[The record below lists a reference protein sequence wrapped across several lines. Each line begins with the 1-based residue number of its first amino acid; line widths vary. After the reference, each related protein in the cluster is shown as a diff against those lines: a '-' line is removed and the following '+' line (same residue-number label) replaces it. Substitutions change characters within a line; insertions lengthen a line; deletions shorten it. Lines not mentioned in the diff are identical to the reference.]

1 MNGDFRSD
9 KYLNRMEYYAYDLET
24 DISTTIGG
32 NGNQQVKNQHRF
44 IIDNTA
50 EINPIDWYNAFFEV
64 EFKLVKLAANETGYA
79 DNNEAA
85 NLCTMNNG
93 LSLIKEIRVLS
104 EGESVYNNNISA
116 NECANLLTLLNYTK
130 SYADSVGSDQF
141 FYLDTSAVAN
151 TNIFNLRKVQHGRND
166 ADSAWEEKEFFDAIK
181 PYNSDYNEG
190 FSKRKK
196 LTAGRVTRNICIPLN
211 IYSYF
216 ASFKRNIHP
225 NLKIN
230 IELRL
235 EQDSNLIFKMGDD
248 NHGKIIVSKLRLWC
262 PKLIFNAEGLRL
274 YRSDYMKPK
283 KWPYLTEY
291 FYKFTR
297 AGDNRGDMV
306 RLVTSIRKPRH
317 VFIWTVPEASYDTQT
332 ANIFVFDTNSIGANN
347 AHFSRAQLVVNN
359 SKYYPELPVNADE
372 KTKLYRA
379 LMEYNGTYTQDKIC
393 GSLINRENFDKL
405 FGVLYFDL
413 RKQDDDLIDASVT
426 INFNYQLS
434 EAPDAA
440 ANQYRINVLILHEN
454 EIELAQVGSKLLV
467 RST

>member
-24 DISTTIGG
+24 DISTTIRG
-32 NGNQQVKNQHRF
+32 NNQEQMKNQHRF

-64 EFKLVKLAANETGYA
+64 EFKLVKLADATNFAAA
-79 DNNEAA
+79 DK
-85 NLCTMNNG
+85 CTMNNG

-116 NECANLLTLLNYTK
+116 NEGANLLTLLNYTK

-141 FYLDTSAVAN
+141 FYIDTSAAADN
-151 TNIFNLRKVQHGRND
+151 QNFERLGLDGNAQNIDGIPPN
-166 ADSAWEEKEFFDAIK
+166 
-181 PYNSDYNEG
+181 PDYNEG
-190 FSKRKK
+190 FTKRKA
-196 LTAGRVTRNICIPLN
+196 LTDGGLTQNISLPLN
-211 IYSYF
+211 LYSYF

-230 IELRL
+230 IEIRL
-235 EQDSNLIFKMGDD
+235 EQDANLIFRNAAVD
-248 NHGKIIVSKLRLWC
+248 GKIIVSKLRLWC
-262 PKLIFNAEGLRL
+262 PKLIFNAEGLNL

-283 KWPYLTEY
+283 KWSYLTEY

-317 VFIWTVPEASYDTQT
+317 VFIWTVPEASYAAQT
-332 ANIFVFDTNSIGANN
+332 ANIFVFDTNSIGNQDPTVY
-347 AHFSRAQLVVNN
+347 FSRAQLVVNN
-359 SKYYPELPVNADE
+359 SKYYPELPINANE

-393 GSLINRENFDKL
+393 GSLINRDNFDKL

-434 EAPDAA
+434 GAPT
-440 ANQYRINVLILHEN
+440 NQYRINVLILHEN

>member
-24 DISTTIGG
+24 DISTTIRE
-32 NGNQQVKNQHRF
+32 NNYEQTKNQHRF

-64 EFKLVKLAANETGYA
+64 EFKLVKLADNTAGFA
-79 DNNEAA
+79 DDNTAA
-85 NLCTMNNG
+85 NMCTMNNG

-116 NECANLLTLLNYTK
+116 NEGANLLTLLNYTK

-141 FYLDTSAVAN
+141 FYLDTSAAADN
-151 TNIFNLRKVQHGRND
+151 QNFLRLTLDGDAQNIDGIPPNPN
-166 ADSAWEEKEFFDAIK
+166 
-181 PYNSDYNEG
+181 YNEG
-190 FSKRKK
+190 FDKRKK
-196 LTAGRVTRNICIPLN
+196 LTAGGLKRNISIPLN
-211 IYSYF
+211 LYSYF

-235 EQDSNLIFKMGDD
+235 EQDVNLIFRVGAAAP
-248 NHGKIIVSKLRLWC
+248 GKIIVSKLRLWC
-262 PKLIFNAEGLRL
+262 PKLIFNAEGLNL

-283 KWPYLTEY
+283 KWLYLTEF

-297 AGDNRGDMV
+297 VGDNRGDMI

-317 VFIWTVPEASYDTQT
+317 VFIWTVPEVSYTVQT
-332 ANIFVFDTNSIGANN
+332 SNIFVFDTNSIGTNN
-347 AHFSRAQLVVNN
+347 AHFSRAQLVINN
-359 SKYYPELPVNADE
+359 SKYYPELSVNANE

-393 GSLINRENFDKL
+393 GSLINRDNFDKL

-434 EAPDAA
+434 RDPDVA
-440 ANQYRINVLILHEN
+440 ANQYRLNVLILHEN

>member
-24 DISTTIGG
+24 DISTTIRG
-32 NGNQQVKNQHRF
+32 NNQEQMKNQHRF

-64 EFKLVKLAANETGYA
+64 EFKLVKLADNATNFA
-79 DNNEAA
+79 DNNTAA

-116 NECANLLTLLNYTK
+116 NEGATLLTLLNYTK

-141 FYLDTSAVAN
+141 FYLDTSAAAN
-151 TNIFNLRKVQHGRND
+151 NQNFRRLALDGNAQNIDGIPPNPNYNKG
-166 ADSAWEEKEFFDAIK
+166 FD
-181 PYNSDYNEG
+181 
-190 FSKRKK
+190 KRKK
-196 LTAGRVTRNICIPLN
+196 LTAEGADRNISIPLN
-211 IYSYF
+211 LYSYF

-235 EQDSNLIFKMGDD
+235 EQDINLIFRGGAAD
-248 NHGKIIVSKLRLWC
+248 NGKIIVTKLRLWC
-262 PKLIFNAEGLRL
+262 PKLIFNAEGLNL

-283 KWPYLTEY
+283 KWPYLAEY

-317 VFIWTVPEASYDTQT
+317 AFIWTVPESSYAAQT
-332 ANIFVFDTNSIGANN
+332 SNIFVFDTNSIGANN

-359 SKYYPELPVNADE
+359 SKYYPELPINANE

-393 GSLINRENFDKL
+393 GSLINRENFDEL

-434 EAPDAA
+434 GAPDAA
-440 ANQYRINVLILHEN
+440 ANQE
-454 EIELAQVGSKLLV
+454 
-467 RST
+467 

>member
-1 MNGDFRSD
+1 MNGDFRGD

-24 DISTTIGG
+24 AISSTIGG
-32 NGNQQVKNQHRF
+32 NGDQQVKNQHRF

-64 EFKLVKLAANETGYA
+64 EFKLVKLADNAVGY
-79 DNNEAA
+79 DNNNTAA
-85 NLCTMNNG
+85 NQCTMNNG

-116 NECANLLTLLNYTK
+116 NEGANLLTLLNYTK

-141 FYLDTSAVAN
+141 FYLDTSADAN
-151 TNIFNLRKVQHGRND
+151 NQNFMRLALDGNAQNIDGIPPNPN
-166 ADSAWEEKEFFDAIK
+166 
-181 PYNSDYNEG
+181 YNEG
-190 FSKRKK
+190 YDKRKK
-196 LTAGRVTRNICIPLN
+196 LTAEMATRNISIPLN

-235 EQDSNLIFKMGDD
+235 EQDSNLIFKIGDD

-262 PKLIFNAEGLRL
+262 PKLIFNVEGLRL

-283 KWPYLTEY
+283 KWSYLTEY

-332 ANIFVFDTNSIGANN
+332 ANIFVFNTNSIGVNN

-434 EAPDAA
+434 AAPDVA
-440 ANQYRINVLILHEN
+440 ANRYRINVLILHEN

>member
-24 DISTTIGG
+24 DISSTIRG
-32 NGNQQVKNQHRF
+32 NDQEQMKNQHRF

-64 EFKLVKLAANETGYA
+64 EFKLVKLADNTAGFAAA
-79 DNNEAA
+79 DM
-85 NLCTMNNG
+85 CTMNNG

-116 NECANLLTLLNYTK
+116 NEGANLLTLLNYTK

-141 FYLDTSAVAN
+141 FYLDTSTSAN
-151 TNIFNLRKVQHGRND
+151 INLFRDRTIDVRDATPGGDTRPIPMPRNN
-166 ADSAWEEKEFFDAIK
+166 A
-181 PYNSDYNEG
+181 NYNEG
-190 FSKRKK
+190 FTKRKA
-196 LTAGRVTRNICIPLN
+196 LTDGGLIQNISLPLN
-211 IYSYF
+211 LYSYF

-235 EQDSNLIFKMGDD
+235 EQDANLIFRNAAED
-248 NHGKIIVSKLRLWC
+248 GKIIVTKLRLWC
-262 PKLIFNAEGLRL
+262 PKLIFNAEGLNL

-283 KWPYLTEY
+283 KWAYLAEY

-317 VFIWTVPEASYDTQT
+317 VFIWTVPEASYAVQT
-332 ANIFVFDTNSIGANN
+332 ANIFVFDTNSIGTNN
-347 AHFSRAQLVVNN
+347 IHFSRAQLVVNN
-359 SKYYPELPVNADE
+359 SKYYPELSVNANE

-393 GSLINRENFDKL
+393 GSLINRDNFDKL

-434 EAPDAA
+434 GAPDAA

>member
-9 KYLNRMEYYAYDLET
+9 KYLKRMEYYAYDLET
-24 DISTTIGG
+24 DISSTIGE
-32 NGNQQVKNQHRF
+32 NGKEQVKNQHRF

-50 EINPIDWYNAFFEV
+50 EINPIDWYSAFFEV
-64 EFKLVKLAANETGYA
+64 EFKLVKLADNTAGFVA
-79 DNNEAA
+79 DDK
-85 NLCTMNNG
+85 CTMNNG

-116 NECANLLTLLNYTK
+116 NEGANLLTLLNYTK

-141 FYLDTSAVAN
+141 FYIDTSAAADN
-151 TNIFNLRKVQHGRND
+151 QNFERLAIDGNAQNIDGIPPNPN
-166 ADSAWEEKEFFDAIK
+166 
-181 PYNSDYNEG
+181 YNEG
-190 FSKRKK
+190 FTKRKA
-196 LTAGRVTRNICIPLN
+196 LTVGGHAKNISIPLN
-211 IYSYF
+211 LYSYF
-216 ASFKRNIHP
+216 DSFKRNIHP

-235 EQDSNLIFKMGDD
+235 EQDGNLIFRTGAAAP
-248 NHGKIIVSKLRLWC
+248 GKIIVSKLRLWC
-262 PKLIFNAEGLRL
+262 PKLIFNAEGLNL

-283 KWPYLTEY
+283 KWSYLSEY
-291 FYKFTR
+291 FHKFTR
-297 AGDNRGDMV
+297 AGGIRGDMV

-317 VFIWTVPEASYDTQT
+317 VFIWTVPDASYGEQT
-332 ANIFVFDTNSIGANN
+332 ANIFVFDTNSISTNN
-347 AHFSRAQLVVNN
+347 IHFSRAQVVVNN
-359 SKYYPELPVNADE
+359 SKYYPELSFNANE
-372 KTKLYRA
+372 KSKLYRA

-393 GSLINRENFDKL
+393 GSLINRDNFDKL

-413 RKQDDDLIDASVT
+413 RKQEDDLIDASVT

-434 EAPDAA
+434 DDPT
-440 ANQYRINVLILHEN
+440 NPYRINVLILHEN

>member
-24 DISTTIGG
+24 DISTTIRG
-32 NGNQQVKNQHRF
+32 NNQEQMKNQHRF

-64 EFKLVKLAANETGYA
+64 EFKLVKLADNATNFAN
-79 DNNEAA
+79 DNTAA

-116 NECANLLTLLNYTK
+116 NGGANLLTLLNQYTK

-141 FYLDTSAVAN
+141 FYLDTSAAADN
-151 TNIFNLRKVQHGRND
+151 QNFLRLALDGDAQNIDGIPPNPN
-166 ADSAWEEKEFFDAIK
+166 
-181 PYNSDYNEG
+181 YNEG
-190 FSKRKK
+190 FDKRKK
-196 LTAGRVTRNICIPLN
+196 LTARGLERNISIPLN
-211 IYSYF
+211 LYSYF

-235 EQDSNLIFKMGDD
+235 EQDVNLIFRGGAADD
-248 NHGKIIVSKLRLWC
+248 GKIIVTKMRLWC
-262 PKLIFNAEGLRL
+262 PKLIFNAEGLNL

-283 KWPYLTEY
+283 KWPYLAEF

-317 VFIWTVPEASYDTQT
+317 VFIWTVPEASYAAQT
-332 ANIFVFDTNSIGANN
+332 SNIFVFDTNSIGANN

-359 SKYYPELPVNADE
+359 SKYYPELSFNANE

-393 GSLINRENFDKL
+393 GSLINRDNFDKL

-426 INFNYQLS
+426 IIFNYQLS
-434 EAPDAA
+434 AAPDAA

>member
-24 DISTTIGG
+24 DISTTIRG
-32 NGNQQVKNQHRF
+32 NNQEQMKNQHRF

-64 EFKLVKLAANETGYA
+64 EFKLVKLA
-79 DNNEAA
+79 DNATNFAGNNTAA
-85 NLCTMNNG
+85 NMCTMNNG

-116 NECANLLTLLNYTK
+116 NEGANLLTLLNYTK

-141 FYLDTSAVAN
+141 FYLDTSAAAN
-151 TNIFNLRKVQHGRND
+151 NQNFLRLALDGNAQNIDGIPPNPN
-166 ADSAWEEKEFFDAIK
+166 
-181 PYNSDYNEG
+181 YNEG
-190 FSKRKK
+190 FDKRKK
-196 LTAGRVTRNICIPLN
+196 LTAGGVDRNISIPLN
-211 IYSYF
+211 LFSYF

-235 EQDSNLIFKMGDD
+235 EQDVNLIFRGGAADD
-248 NHGKIIVSKLRLWC
+248 GKIIVTKMRLWC
-262 PKLIFNAEGLRL
+262 PKLIFNAEGLNL

-283 KWPYLTEY
+283 KWPYLAEF

-317 VFIWTVPEASYDTQT
+317 VFIWTVPKASYAAQT
-332 ANIFVFDTNSIGANN
+332 SNIFVFDTNSIGANN

-359 SKYYPELPVNADE
+359 SKYYPELSMNANE

-393 GSLINRENFDKL
+393 GSLINRDNFDKL

-434 EAPDAA
+434 GAPDAA

>member
-9 KYLNRMEYYAYDLET
+9 QYLNRMEYYAYDLET
-24 DISTTIGG
+24 DISTTIRG
-32 NGNQQVKNQHRF
+32 NNQEQMKNQHRF

-64 EFKLVKLAANETGYA
+64 EFKLVKLADATNFAAA
-79 DNNEAA
+79 DK
-85 NLCTMNNG
+85 CTMNNG

-116 NECANLLTLLNYTK
+116 NEGANLLTLLNYTK

-141 FYLDTSAVAN
+141 FYIDTSAAADN
-151 TNIFNLRKVQHGRND
+151 QNFERLGLDGNAQNIDGIPPNPN
-166 ADSAWEEKEFFDAIK
+166 
-181 PYNSDYNEG
+181 YNEG
-190 FSKRKK
+190 LTKRKA
-196 LTAGRVTRNICIPLN
+196 LTDGGLTQNISLPLN
-211 IYSYF
+211 LYSYF
-216 ASFKRNIHP
+216 AGFKRNIHP

-230 IELRL
+230 IEIRL
-235 EQDSNLIFKMGDD
+235 EQDVNLIFRNAAVD
-248 NHGKIIVSKLRLWC
+248 GKIIVSKLRLWC
-262 PKLIFNAEGLRL
+262 PKLIFNAEGLNL

-283 KWPYLTEY
+283 KWSYLTEY

-317 VFIWTVPEASYDTQT
+317 VFIWTVPEASYAAQT
-332 ANIFVFDTNSIGANN
+332 ANIFVFDTNSIGNQDPTVY
-347 AHFSRAQLVVNN
+347 FSRAQLVVNN

-393 GSLINRENFDKL
+393 GSLINRDNFDK
-405 FGVLYFDL
+405 FVWC
-413 RKQDDDLIDASVT
+413 LIFRLEKA
-426 INFNYQLS
+426 
-434 EAPDAA
+434 
-440 ANQYRINVLILHEN
+440 R
-454 EIELAQVGSKLLV
+454 
-467 RST
+467 

>member
-24 DISTTIGG
+24 DISTTIRG
-32 NGNQQVKNQHRF
+32 NDQEQMKNQHRF

-64 EFKLVKLAANETGYA
+64 EFKLVKLADNTTGFDAA
-79 DNNEAA
+79 DM
-85 NLCTMNNG
+85 CSMNNG
-93 LSLIKEIRVLS
+93 LSLIKEIRVIS

-116 NECANLLTLLNYTK
+116 NEGANLLTLLNYTK

-141 FYLDTSAVAN
+141 FYLDTSAAAN
-151 TNIFNLRKVQHGRND
+151 INLFNAR
-166 ADSAWEEKEFFDAIK
+166 AIETR
-181 PYNSDYNEG
+181 SDQAGAAARVIPMPVNNPNYNEG
-190 FSKRKK
+190 FSKRKA
-196 LTAGRVTRNICIPLN
+196 LTDGGIERNISLPLN
-211 IYSYF
+211 LYSYF
-216 ASFKRNIHP
+216 SSFKRNIHP

-230 IELRL
+230 IEIRL
-235 EQDSNLIFKMGDD
+235 EQDANLIFRNAAED
-248 NHGKIIVSKLRLWC
+248 GKIIVSKLRLWC
-262 PKLIFNAEGLRL
+262 PKLIFNAEGLNL

-283 KWPYLTEY
+283 KWPYLAEY

-317 VFIWTVPEASYDTQT
+317 VFIWTVPEASYAVQT
-332 ANIFVFDTNSIGANN
+332 ANIFVFDTNSIGNQNPAVF
-347 AHFSRAQLVVNN
+347 FSRAQLVVNN

-393 GSLINRENFDKL
+393 GSIINRDNFDKL

-434 EAPDAA
+434 GAPT
-440 ANQYRINVLILHEN
+440 NQYRINVLILHEN

>member
-9 KYLNRMEYYAYDLET
+9 KYLNRMEYYAYDLEI
-24 DISTTIGG
+24 DISTTKRG
-32 NGNQQVKNQHRF
+32 NGEEQMKNQHRF

-50 EINPIDWYNAFFEV
+50 EINPIDWYNAFFEI
-64 EFKLVKLAANETGYA
+64 EFKLVKLADENNFGAN
-79 DNNEAA
+79 DM
-85 NLCTMNNG
+85 CTMNNG

-116 NECANLLTLLNYTK
+116 NEGANLLTLLNYTK

-141 FYLDTSAVAN
+141 FYLDTSAVADN
-151 TNIFNLRKVQHGRND
+151 SRFIFRSVQHGRND
-166 ADSAWEEKEFFDAIK
+166 ADDNWEVRNFVDGL
-181 PYNSDYNEG
+181 NTHYNEG
-190 FSKRKK
+190 FTKRKG
-196 LTAGRVTRNICIPLN
+196 LTDGGIERNISIPLN
-211 IYSYF
+211 LYSYF

-235 EQDSNLIFKMGDD
+235 EQDVNLIFRVGAADD
-248 NHGKIIVSKLRLWC
+248 GKIIVTKMRLWC
-262 PKLIFNAEGLRL
+262 PKLIFNAEGLNL

-283 KWPYLTEY
+283 KWPYLAEY
-291 FYKFTR
+291 FHNFTR

-317 VFIWTVPEASYDTQT
+317 VFIWTVPDASYATQT
-332 ANIFVFDTNSIGANN
+332 ANIFVFDTNSIGTNN
-347 AHFSRAQLVVNN
+347 VHFSRAQLVVNN
-359 SKYYPELPVNADE
+359 SKYYPELSVNANE

-393 GSLINRENFDKL
+393 GSLINRDNFDKL

-434 EAPDAA
+434 EAPSAA
-440 ANQYRINVLILHEN
+440 AIKYRINVLILHEN

>member
-24 DISTTIGG
+24 DISTTVRG
-32 NGNQQVKNQHRF
+32 NNQEQMKNQHRF

-50 EINPIDWYNAFFEV
+50 EINPVDWYNAFFEV
-64 EFKLVKLAANETGYA
+64 EFKLVKLADAANFA
-79 DNNEAA
+79 IDNTAA

-116 NECANLLTLLNYTK
+116 NECANLMTLLNYTK

-141 FYLDTSAVAN
+141 FYIETSA
-151 TNIFNLRKVQHGRND
+151 D
-166 ADSAWEEKEFFDAIK
+166 ADTQNFGRLAITGNAQNVDGI
-181 PYNSDYNEG
+181 PPNPNYNEG
-190 FSKRKK
+190 FNKRRK
-196 LTAGRVTRNICIPLN
+196 LTAVGVTRNISIPLN
-211 IYSYF
+211 LYSYF

-235 EQDSNLIFKMGDD
+235 EQDANLIFRGGAAAD
-248 NHGKIIVSKLRLWC
+248 GKIIVSKLRLWC
-262 PKLIFNAEGLRL
+262 PKLIFNAEGLNL

-283 KWPYLTEY
+283 KWPYLAEY

-317 VFIWTVPEASYDTQT
+317 VFIWTVPEASYAVQT
-332 ANIFVFDTNSIGANN
+332 ANIFVFDTNSIANQN
-347 AHFSRAQLVVNN
+347 PTVYFSRAQLVVNN
-359 SKYYPELPVNADE
+359 SKYYPELPINANE

-393 GSLINRENFDKL
+393 GSLINRDNFDKL

-434 EAPDAA
+434 GAPV
-440 ANQYRINVLILHEN
+440 NQYRINVLILHEN

-467 RST
+467 HST

>member
-24 DISTTIGG
+24 NISTTTRG
-32 NGNQQVKNQHRF
+32 NNYEQMKNQHRF

-64 EFKLVKLAANETGYA
+64 EFKLVKLADNTAGFA
-79 DNNEAA
+79 DDNTAA
-85 NLCTMNNG
+85 NMCTMNNG

-116 NECANLLTLLNYTK
+116 NEGANLLTLLNYTK

-141 FYLDTSAVAN
+141 FYLDTSVAADN
-151 TNIFNLRKVQHGRND
+151 QNFLRLALDGDAQNIDGIPPNPN
-166 ADSAWEEKEFFDAIK
+166 
-181 PYNSDYNEG
+181 YNEG
-190 FSKRKK
+190 FDKRKK
-196 LTAGRVTRNICIPLN
+196 LTAGGLERNISIPLN
-211 IYSYF
+211 LYSYF

-235 EQDSNLIFKMGDD
+235 EQDVNLIFRLGAADD
-248 NHGKIIVSKLRLWC
+248 GKIIVTKMRLWC
-262 PKLIFNAEGLRL
+262 PKLIFNAEGLNL

-283 KWPYLTEY
+283 KWSYLTEF

-297 AGDNRGDMV
+297 VGDNRGDMI

-317 VFIWTVPEASYDTQT
+317 VFIWTVPEVSYTVQT
-332 ANIFVFDTNSIGANN
+332 SNIFVFDTNSIGTNN
-347 AHFSRAQLVVNN
+347 AHFSRAQLVINN
-359 SKYYPELPVNADE
+359 SKYYPELSVNANE

-393 GSLINRENFDKL
+393 GSLINRDNFDKL

-434 EAPDAA
+434 RDPDVA
-440 ANQYRINVLILHEN
+440 ANQYRLNVLILHEN

>member
-24 DISTTIGG
+24 DISTTIKG
-32 NGNQQVKNQHRF
+32 NNQEQMKYQHRF

-64 EFKLVKLAANETGYA
+64 EFKLVKLADGTNFAAA
-79 DNNEAA
+79 DK
-85 NLCTMNNG
+85 CTMNNG

-116 NECANLLTLLNYTK
+116 NEGANLLTLLNYTK

-141 FYLDTSAVAN
+141 FYIDTSAAADN
-151 TNIFNLRKVQHGRND
+151 QNFERLGLDGNAQNIDGIPPNPN
-166 ADSAWEEKEFFDAIK
+166 
-181 PYNSDYNEG
+181 YNEG
-190 FSKRKK
+190 FTKRKA
-196 LTAGRVTRNICIPLN
+196 LTDGGLTQNISLPLN
-211 IYSYF
+211 LYSYF

-230 IELRL
+230 IEIRL
-235 EQDSNLIFKMGDD
+235 EKDANLIFRNATVD
-248 NHGKIIVSKLRLWC
+248 GKIIVSKLRLWC
-262 PKLIFNAEGLRL
+262 PKLIFNAEGLNL

-283 KWPYLTEY
+283 KWSYLAEY
-291 FYKFTR
+291 FYIFTR
-297 AGDNRGDMV
+297 EGDNRGDMI

-317 VFIWTVPEASYDTQT
+317 VFIWTVPEASYAVQT
-332 ANIFVFDTNSIGANN
+332 ANIFVFDTNSIANQDPTVY
-347 AHFSRAQLVVNN
+347 FSRAQLVVNN

-393 GSLINRENFDKL
+393 GSLINRDNFDKL

-434 EAPDAA
+434 GAPT
-440 ANQYRINVLILHEN
+440 NQYRINVLILHEN

>member
-24 DISTTIGG
+24 DISTTIRG
-32 NGNQQVKNQHRF
+32 NNQEQMKNQHRF

-64 EFKLVKLAANETGYA
+64 EFKLVKLADNTANFAAA
-79 DNNEAA
+79 DM
-85 NLCTMNNG
+85 CTMNNG

-116 NECANLLTLLNYTK
+116 NEGANLLTLLNYTK
-130 SYADSVGSDQF
+130 SYADSIGSDQF
-141 FYLDTSAVAN
+141 FYIDTNAAAESSKFTKRTVTHRRNANNTGDEAGEMLDDVVAN
-151 TNIFNLRKVQHGRND
+151 
-166 ADSAWEEKEFFDAIK
+166 
-181 PYNSDYNEG
+181 YNEG
-190 FSKRKK
+190 FAKRKE
-196 LTAGRVTRNICIPLN
+196 LTDGGLTRNISIPLN
-211 IYSYF
+211 LYSYF
-216 ASFKRNIHP
+216 SSFKRNIHP

-230 IELRL
+230 IEIRL
-235 EQDSNLIFKMGDD
+235 EQDANLIFR
-248 NHGKIIVSKLRLWC
+248 NAAENGKIIVSKLRLWC
-262 PKLIFNAEGLRL
+262 PKLIFNAEGLNL

-283 KWPYLTEY
+283 KWSYLAEY

-317 VFIWTVPEASYDTQT
+317 VFIWTVPEASYAVQT
-332 ANIFVFDTNSIGANN
+332 ANIFVFDTNSIANQN
-347 AHFSRAQLVVNN
+347 PTVYFSRAQLVVNN
-359 SKYYPELPVNADE
+359 SKYYPELPINANE

-393 GSLINRENFDKL
+393 GSLINRDNFDKL

-434 EAPDAA
+434 DAPT
-440 ANQYRINVLILHEN
+440 NQYRINVLILHEN

>member
-24 DISTTIGG
+24 DISTTKRG
-32 NGNQQVKNQHRF
+32 NNQEQMKNQHRF

-64 EFKLVKLAANETGYA
+64 EFKLVKLADNATNFA
-79 DNNEAA
+79 DNNTAA

-116 NECANLLTLLNYTK
+116 NEGANLLTLLNYTK

-141 FYLDTSAVAN
+141 FYLDTSAAAN
-151 TNIFNLRKVQHGRND
+151 NQNFMRLALDGDAQNIDGIPPNPN
-166 ADSAWEEKEFFDAIK
+166 
-181 PYNSDYNEG
+181 YNEG
-190 FSKRKK
+190 FDKRKK
-196 LTAGRVTRNICIPLN
+196 LTAGGVERNISIPLN
-211 IYSYF
+211 LFSYF

-235 EQDSNLIFKMGDD
+235 EQDINLIFRGGAAD
-248 NHGKIIVSKLRLWC
+248 NGKIIVSKLRLWC
-262 PKLIFNAEGLRL
+262 PKLIFNAEGLNL

-283 KWPYLTEY
+283 KWSYLAEY

-317 VFIWTVPEASYDTQT
+317 VFIWTVPEASYGAQT
-332 ANIFVFDTNSIGANN
+332 SNIFVFDTNSIGTNN

-359 SKYYPELPVNADE
+359 SKYYPELSVNANE

-393 GSLINRENFDKL
+393 GSLINRDNFDKL

-434 EAPDAA
+434 REPSDDAT
-440 ANQYRINVLILHEN
+440 NQYRINVLILHEN

>member
-9 KYLNRMEYYAYDLET
+9 QYLNRMEYYAYDLET
-24 DISTTIGG
+24 DISTTVRG
-32 NGNQQVKNQHRF
+32 NNQEQMKNQHRF

-64 EFKLVKLAANETGYA
+64 EFKLVKLEDNAANFD
-79 DNNEAA
+79 DNITAA

-116 NECANLLTLLNYTK
+116 NEGANLLTLLNYTK

-141 FYLDTSAVAN
+141 FYIDTSAVAVAQN
-151 TNIFNLRKVQHGRND
+151 FLRLVLTGDAQNVDGIPPNL
-166 ADSAWEEKEFFDAIK
+166 
-181 PYNSDYNEG
+181 DYNEG
-190 FSKRKK
+190 FNKRRK
-196 LTAGRVTRNICIPLN
+196 LTAGGEGRNISIPLN
-211 IYSYF
+211 LYSYF

-230 IELRL
+230 IEIRL
-235 EQDSNLIFKMGDD
+235 EQDINLIFRDAGADD
-248 NHGKIIVSKLRLWC
+248 GKIIVSKLRLWC
-262 PKLIFNAEGLRL
+262 PKLIFNAEGLNL

-283 KWPYLTEY
+283 KWPYLAE
-291 FYKFTR
+291 FFQKFTR

-317 VFIWTVPEASYDTQT
+317 VFIWTVPEASYAAQT

-359 SKYYPELPVNADE
+359 SKYYPELSVNANE

-393 GSLINRENFDKL
+393 GSLINRDNFDKL

-434 EAPDAA
+434 GAPDAA

>member
-1 MNGDFRSD
+1 M
-9 KYLNRMEYYAYDLET
+9 
-24 DISTTIGG
+24 
-32 NGNQQVKNQHRF
+32 
-44 IIDNTA
+44 
-50 EINPIDWYNAFFEV
+50 
-64 EFKLVKLAANETGYA
+64 
-79 DNNEAA
+79 
-85 NLCTMNNG
+85 
-93 LSLIKEIRVLS
+93 
-104 EGESVYNNNISA
+104 
-116 NECANLLTLLNYTK
+116 TLLNYTK

-141 FYLDTSAVAN
+141 FYLDTSTAAN
-151 TNIFNLRKVQHGRND
+151 INLFEDRTIDTRDATPGGDTRAIPMPRNN
-166 ADSAWEEKEFFDAIK
+166 A
-181 PYNSDYNEG
+181 DYNEG
-190 FSKRKK
+190 FAKRKA
-196 LTAGRVTRNICIPLN
+196 LTDKEHVKNISIPLN
-211 IYSYF
+211 LYSYF

-235 EQDSNLIFKMGDD
+235 EQDVNLIFRNAAED
-248 NHGKIIVSKLRLWC
+248 GKIIVSKLRLWC
-262 PKLIFNAEGLRL
+262 PKLIFNAEGLKL

-283 KWPYLTEY
+283 KWPYLAEY

-317 VFIWTVPEASYDTQT
+317 VYILTVPEASYATQT
-332 ANIFVFDTNSIGANN
+332 ANIFVFDTNSIGNQDPKVY
-347 AHFSRAQLVVNN
+347 FSRAQLVVNN
-359 SKYYPELPVNADE
+359 SKYYPELSINANE

-393 GSLINRENFDKL
+393 GSLINRDNFDKL

-434 EAPDAA
+434 GAP
-440 ANQYRINVLILHEN
+440 ANQYRINVSILHEN

>member
-24 DISTTIGG
+24 DISTTIRG
-32 NGNQQVKNQHRF
+32 NNQEQMKNQHRF

-64 EFKLVKLAANETGYA
+64 EFKLVKLADNATNFA
-79 DNNEAA
+79 DNNTAA

-116 NECANLLTLLNYTK
+116 NEGANLLTLLNYTK

-141 FYLDTSAVAN
+141 FYLDTSAAAN
-151 TNIFNLRKVQHGRND
+151 NQNFLRLALDGNAQNIDGIPPNPN
-166 ADSAWEEKEFFDAIK
+166 
-181 PYNSDYNEG
+181 YNEG
-190 FSKRKK
+190 FDKRKK
-196 LTAGRVTRNICIPLN
+196 LTAEGVDRNISIPLN
-211 IYSYF
+211 LYSYF

-235 EQDSNLIFKMGDD
+235 EQDVNLIFRGGAADD
-248 NHGKIIVSKLRLWC
+248 GKIIVTKMRLWC
-262 PKLIFNAEGLRL
+262 PKLIFNAEGLNL

-283 KWPYLTEY
+283 KWPYLAEF
-291 FYKFTR
+291 FYKFAR

-317 VFIWTVPEASYDTQT
+317 VFIWTVPEASYAAQT
-332 ANIFVFDTNSIGANN
+332 SNIFVFDTNSIGANN

-359 SKYYPELPVNADE
+359 SKYYPELSINANE

-393 GSLINRENFDKL
+393 GSLINRDNFDKL

-413 RKQDDDLIDASVT
+413 RKQDDDLIDASAT
-426 INFNYQLS
+426 IIFNYHLS
-434 EAPDAA
+434 GAPDAA
-440 ANQYRINVLILHEN
+440 VNQYRINVLILHEN

>member
-24 DISTTIGG
+24 DISSTVRG
-32 NGNQQVKNQHRF
+32 NNQEQIKHQHRF

-64 EFKLVKLAANETGYA
+64 EFKLVKLADNTANFGEDIKVG
-79 DNNEAA
+79 A

-141 FYLDTSAVAN
+141 FYIDTAVGAN
-151 TNIFNLRKVQHGRND
+151 AQNFGRLALSGDAENVDGIPTNPN
-166 ADSAWEEKEFFDAIK
+166 
-181 PYNSDYNEG
+181 YNKG
-190 FSKRKK
+190 FTKRWA
-196 LTAGRVTRNICIPLN
+196 LTNSGAERNISIPLN
-211 IYSYF
+211 LYSYF

-230 IELRL
+230 IEIRL
-235 EQDSNLIFKMGDD
+235 EQDVNLIFKVGAADD
-248 NHGKIIVSKLRLWC
+248 GKIIVSKLRLWC
-262 PKLIFNAEGLRL
+262 PKLIFNAEGLNL

-283 KWPYLTEY
+283 KWPYLAEY
-291 FYKFTR
+291 FYKLTR

-317 VFIWTVPEASYDTQT
+317 VFIWTVPEASYAAQT
-332 ANIFVFDTNSIGANN
+332 SNIFVFDTNSIGANN

-359 SKYYPELPVNADE
+359 SKYYPELSVNANE
-372 KTKLYRA
+372 KNKLYRA

-393 GSLINRENFDKL
+393 GSLINRDNFNKL
-405 FGVLYFDL
+405 FGALYFDL

>member
-24 DISTTIGG
+24 DISTTVRG
-32 NGNQQVKNQHRF
+32 NNQEQMKNQHRF

-64 EFKLVKLAANETGYA
+64 EFKLVKITDATEFVAA
-79 DNNEAA
+79 DK
-85 NLCTMNNG
+85 CTMNNG

-116 NECANLLTLLNYTK
+116 NEGANLLTLLNYTK

-141 FYLDTSAVAN
+141 FYLDTSAAAESSKFTYRAVTHRQTTATAGSGDQAGPMLDN
-151 TNIFNLRKVQHGRND
+151 VVEN
-166 ADSAWEEKEFFDAIK
+166 
-181 PYNSDYNEG
+181 YNEG
-190 FSKRKK
+190 FAKRKS
-196 LTAGRVTRNICIPLN
+196 LTDGALTQNISLPLN
-211 IYSYF
+211 LYSYF
-216 ASFKRNIHP
+216 SSFKRNIHP

-230 IELRL
+230 IEIRL
-235 EQDSNLIFKMGDD
+235 EQDVNLIFK
-248 NHGKIIVSKLRLWC
+248 NAAVTVNGKIIVSKLRLWC
-262 PKLIFNAEGLRL
+262 PKLIFNAEGLNL

-283 KWPYLTEY
+283 KWPYLAEY

-317 VFIWTVPEASYDTQT
+317 VFIWTVPEASYATQT
-332 ANIFVFDTNSIGANN
+332 ANIFVFDTNSIGNQDPTVY
-347 AHFSRAQLVVNN
+347 FSRAQIVVNN
-359 SKYYPELPVNADE
+359 SKYYPELPVNANE

-393 GSLINRENFDKL
+393 GSLINRDNFDKL

-434 EAPDAA
+434 GAPT
-440 ANQYRINVLILHEN
+440 NQYRINVLILHEN

>member
-32 NGNQQVKNQHRF
+32 NDQEQVKNQHRF
-44 IIDNTA
+44 IVDNTA

-64 EFKLVKLAANETGYA
+64 EFKLVKLGDASNFVAA
-79 DNNEAA
+79 DK
-85 NLCTMNNG
+85 CTMNNG

-116 NECANLLTLLNYTK
+116 NESANLLTLLNYTK

-141 FYLDTSAVAN
+141 FYVDTSAAAENARYTIRGVE
-151 TNIFNLRKVQHGRND
+151 HGRND
-166 ADSAWEEKEFFDAIK
+166 ANNAYEARNFIDGVK
-181 PYNSDYNEG
+181 PDYNEG
-190 FSKRKK
+190 FAKRKA
-196 LTAGRVTRNICIPLN
+196 LTDGGLTQNISLPLN
-211 IYSYF
+211 LYSYF

-230 IELRL
+230 IEIRL
-235 EQDSNLIFKMGDD
+235 EQDVNLIFR
-248 NHGKIIVSKLRLWC
+248 NAAVTVNGKIIVSKLRLWC
-262 PKLIFNAEGLRL
+262 PKLIFNAKGLNL

-283 KWPYLTEY
+283 KWPYLAEY

-297 AGDNRGDMV
+297 AGDNIGDMV

-317 VFIWTVPEASYDTQT
+317 VFIWTVPEASYAAQT
-332 ANIFVFDTNSIGANN
+332 ANIFVFDINSIGNQN
-347 AHFSRAQLVVNN
+347 PTVYFSRAQLVVNN
-359 SKYYPELPVNADE
+359 SKYYPELPINANE

-393 GSLINRENFDKL
+393 GSLINRDNFDKL

-426 INFNYQLS
+426 INFDYQLS
-434 EAPDAA
+434 RAPT
-440 ANQYRINVLILHEN
+440 NQYRINVLILHEN

-467 RST
+467 HST

>member
-9 KYLNRMEYYAYDLET
+9 QYLNRMEHYAYDLET
-24 DISTTIGG
+24 DISTTIRG
-32 NGNQQVKNQHRF
+32 NNQEQMKNQHRF

-64 EFKLVKLAANETGYA
+64 EFKLVKLADATNFAAA
-79 DNNEAA
+79 DK
-85 NLCTMNNG
+85 CTMNNG

-116 NECANLLTLLNYTK
+116 NEGANLLTLLNYTK

-141 FYLDTSAVAN
+141 FYIDTSAAADN
-151 TNIFNLRKVQHGRND
+151 QNFERLGLDGNAQNIDGIPPNPN
-166 ADSAWEEKEFFDAIK
+166 
-181 PYNSDYNEG
+181 YNEG
-190 FSKRKK
+190 FTKRKA
-196 LTAGRVTRNICIPLN
+196 LTDGGLTQNISLPLN
-211 IYSYF
+211 LYSYF

-230 IELRL
+230 IEIRL
-235 EQDSNLIFKMGDD
+235 EQDANLIFRNAAVD
-248 NHGKIIVSKLRLWC
+248 GKIIVSKLRLWC
-262 PKLIFNAEGLRL
+262 PKLIFNAEGLNL

-283 KWPYLTEY
+283 KWSYLTEY

-317 VFIWTVPEASYDTQT
+317 VFIWTVPEASYAAQT
-332 ANIFVFDTNSIGANN
+332 ANIFVFDTNSIGNQDPTVY
-347 AHFSRAQLVVNN
+347 FSRAQLVVNN

-393 GSLINRENFDKL
+393 GSLINRDNFDKL

-434 EAPDAA
+434 GAPT
-440 ANQYRINVLILHEN
+440 NQYRINVLILHEN

>member
-9 KYLNRMEYYAYDLET
+9 QYLNRMEYYAYDLET
-24 DISTTIGG
+24 DISTTIRG
-32 NGNQQVKNQHRF
+32 NNQGQMKNQHRF

-64 EFKLVKLAANETGYA
+64 EFKLVKLADATNFAAA
-79 DNNEAA
+79 DK
-85 NLCTMNNG
+85 CTMNNG

-116 NECANLLTLLNYTK
+116 NEGANLLTLLNYTK

-141 FYLDTSAVAN
+141 FYNDTSAAADN
-151 TNIFNLRKVQHGRND
+151 QKFERLGLDGNAQNIDGIPPNPN
-166 ADSAWEEKEFFDAIK
+166 
-181 PYNSDYNEG
+181 YNEG
-190 FSKRKK
+190 FTKRKA
-196 LTAGRVTRNICIPLN
+196 LTDGGLTQNISLPLN
-211 IYSYF
+211 LYSYF

-230 IELRL
+230 IEIRL
-235 EQDSNLIFKMGDD
+235 EQDANLIFRNAAVD
-248 NHGKIIVSKLRLWC
+248 GKIIVSKSRLWC
-262 PKLIFNAEGLRL
+262 PKLIFNAEGLNL

-283 KWPYLTEY
+283 KWSYLTEY

-317 VFIWTVPEASYDTQT
+317 VFIWTVPEASYAAQT
-332 ANIFVFDTNSIGANN
+332 ANIFVFDTNSIGNQDPTVY
-347 AHFSRAQLVVNN
+347 FSRAQLVVNN

-393 GSLINRENFDKL
+393 GSLINRDNFDKL

-434 EAPDAA
+434 GAPV
-440 ANQYRINVLILHEN
+440 NQYRINVLILHEN

>member
-24 DISTTIGG
+24 DISTTKRG
-32 NGNQQVKNQHRF
+32 NNQEQMKNQHRF

-50 EINPIDWYNAFFEV
+50 EINPIDWYNAFFEI
-64 EFKLVKLAANETGYA
+64 EFKLVKLANNDTNYA
-79 DNNEAA
+79 DNNTAA

-116 NECANLLTLLNYTK
+116 NEGANLLTLLNYTK

-141 FYLDTSAVAN
+141 FYLDTSAAAN
-151 TNIFNLRKVQHGRND
+151 NQNFLRLALDGNAQNIDGIPPNPN
-166 ADSAWEEKEFFDAIK
+166 
-181 PYNSDYNEG
+181 YNEG
-190 FSKRKK
+190 FNKRKK
-196 LTAGRVTRNICIPLN
+196 LTAGGMERNISLPLN
-211 IYSYF
+211 LYSYF

-235 EQDSNLIFKMGDD
+235 EQDANLIFKSGAADD
-248 NHGKIIVSKLRLWC
+248 GKIIVTKLRLWC
-262 PKLIFNAEGLRL
+262 PKLIFNAEGLNL

-283 KWPYLTEY
+283 KWAYLAEY

-317 VFIWTVPEASYDTQT
+317 VFIWTVPEASYAIQT

-359 SKYYPELPVNADE
+359 SKYYPELSVNANE

-393 GSLINRENFDKL
+393 GSLINRDNFDKL

-434 EAPDAA
+434 GAPDAA

>member
-1 MNGDFRSD
+1 M
-9 KYLNRMEYYAYDLET
+9 
-24 DISTTIGG
+24 
-32 NGNQQVKNQHRF
+32 
-44 IIDNTA
+44 
-50 EINPIDWYNAFFEV
+50 
-64 EFKLVKLAANETGYA
+64 
-79 DNNEAA
+79 
-85 NLCTMNNG
+85 
-93 LSLIKEIRVLS
+93 
-104 EGESVYNNNISA
+104 
-116 NECANLLTLLNYTK
+116 TLLNYTK

-141 FYLDTSAVAN
+141 FYLDTSAAAN
-151 TNIFNLRKVQHGRND
+151 INLFGDRTINIRDDQPSPTAR
-166 ADSAWEEKEFFDAIK
+166 AIPMPK
-181 PYNSDYNEG
+181 NNADYNEG
-190 FSKRKK
+190 FAKRKA
-196 LTAGRVTRNICIPLN
+196 LTDGGLTQNISIPLN
-211 IYSYF
+211 LYSYF

-235 EQDSNLIFKMGDD
+235 EQDANLIFRNAAED
-248 NHGKIIVSKLRLWC
+248 GKIIVSKLRLWC
-262 PKLIFNAEGLRL
+262 PKLIFNAEGLNL

-283 KWPYLTEY
+283 KWPYLAEY

-317 VFIWTVPEASYDTQT
+317 VFIWTVPEASYAAQT

-347 AHFSRAQLVVNN
+347 VHFSRAQLVVNN
-359 SKYYPELPVNADE
+359 SKYYPELSVNANE

-393 GSLINRENFDKL
+393 GSLINRDNFNKL

-434 EAPDAA
+434 GAPDAA

>member
-9 KYLNRMEYYAYDLET
+9 KYLNRMEYYAYDLEI
-24 DISTTIGG
+24 DISTTKRG
-32 NGNQQVKNQHRF
+32 NGEEQMKNQHRF

-50 EINPIDWYNAFFEV
+50 EINPIDWYNAFFEID
-64 EFKLVKLAANETGYA
+64 FKLVKLADENNFRAN
-79 DNNEAA
+79 DM
-85 NLCTMNNG
+85 CTMNNG

-116 NECANLLTLLNYTK
+116 NEGANLLTLLNYTK

-141 FYLDTSAVAN
+141 FYLDTSAVADN
-151 TNIFNLRKVQHGRND
+151 SRFIFRSVQHGRND
-166 ADSAWEEKEFFDAIK
+166 ADDNWEVRNFVDGL
-181 PYNSDYNEG
+181 NTHYNEG
-190 FSKRKK
+190 FTKRKG
-196 LTAGRVTRNICIPLN
+196 LTDGGIERNISIPLN
-211 IYSYF
+211 LYSYF

-235 EQDSNLIFKMGDD
+235 EQDVNLIFRVGAADD
-248 NHGKIIVSKLRLWC
+248 GKIIVTKMRLWC
-262 PKLIFNAEGLRL
+262 PKLIFNAEGLNL

-283 KWPYLTEY
+283 KWPYLAEY
-291 FYKFTR
+291 FHNFTR

-317 VFIWTVPEASYDTQT
+317 VFIWTVPDASYATQT
-332 ANIFVFDTNSIGANN
+332 ANIFVFDTNSIGTNN
-347 AHFSRAQLVVNN
+347 VHFSRAQLVVNN
-359 SKYYPELPVNADE
+359 SKYYPELSVNANE

-393 GSLINRENFDKL
+393 GSLINRDNFDKL

-434 EAPDAA
+434 EAPSAA
-440 ANQYRINVLILHEN
+440 AIKYRINVLILHEN

>member
-9 KYLNRMEYYAYDLET
+9 KYLNRMEYYAYDLEI
-24 DISTTIGG
+24 DISTTKRG
-32 NGNQQVKNQHRF
+32 NGEEQMKNQHRF

-50 EINPIDWYNAFFEV
+50 EINPIDWYNAFFEID
-64 EFKLVKLAANETGYA
+64 FKLVKLADGNNFGAN
-79 DNNEAA
+79 DM
-85 NLCTMNNG
+85 CTMNNG

-116 NECANLLTLLNYTK
+116 NEGANLLTLLNYTK

-141 FYLDTSAVAN
+141 FYLDTSAVADN
-151 TNIFNLRKVQHGRND
+151 SRFLFRSVQHGRNN
-166 ADSAWEEKEFFDAIK
+166 ADDNWEVRNFVDGL
-181 PYNSDYNEG
+181 NTHYNEG
-190 FSKRKK
+190 FTKRKA
-196 LTAGRVTRNICIPLN
+196 LTDGGIERNISIPLN
-211 IYSYF
+211 LYSYF

-235 EQDSNLIFKMGDD
+235 EQDANLIFRNAAED
-248 NHGKIIVSKLRLWC
+248 GKIIVSKLRLWC
-262 PKLIFNAEGLRL
+262 PKLIFNAEGLNL

-283 KWPYLTEY
+283 KWPYLAEY
-291 FYKFTR
+291 FHNFTR

-317 VFIWTVPEASYDTQT
+317 VFIWTVPDASYATQT
-332 ANIFVFDTNSIGANN
+332 ANIFVFDTNSIGAANV
-347 AHFSRAQLVVNN
+347 HFSRAQLVVNN
-359 SKYYPELPVNADE
+359 SKYYPELSVNANE

-393 GSLINRENFDKL
+393 GSLINRDNFDKL

-434 EAPDAA
+434 GAPDAA